1 MNRFGS
7 IKQRVRNQERLQKQ
21 DEELHKKNIKKELE
35 GFLNSM
41 VGGVKVIN
49 YKIVKEVLQLGEKD

>member
-21 DEELHKKNIKKELE
+21 DEELHKKNMKKELE

-49 YKIVKEVLQLGEKD
+49 YKIVKEVLQLREKD